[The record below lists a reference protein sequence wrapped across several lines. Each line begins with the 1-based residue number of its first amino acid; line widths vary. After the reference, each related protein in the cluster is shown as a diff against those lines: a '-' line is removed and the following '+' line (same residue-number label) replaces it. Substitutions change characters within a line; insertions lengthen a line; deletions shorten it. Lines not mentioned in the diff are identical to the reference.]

1 MSNTGRNDL
10 CPCGSGKKYKKCCML
25 VHDVGFGGQLAVPK
39 RVKQEDD
46 NFIPIEAVVDYGHPF
61 PDETFFAEND
71 VHELSAPRFIYSYL
85 FHPEIEGIANKVA
98 RQFID
103 RGKEELKRIEIAKDA
118 EILIGIMRNNPD
130 PLNHKPLIDRL
141 VEQSAQSVPMILQE
155 LKEPQNDSFVELAV
169 RILHRSGTNCSKEII
184 DIIKSGNNRTAYAI
198 SILCVLLGFY
208 DNEYAEKLLWDYYHY
223 MKFKYPNDTYSDG
236 PLLGLIEIR
245 ERRKEKASH
254 NMVEKSDSAF

>member
-1 MSNTGRNDL
+1 MSNTGRNEP

-25 VHDVGFGGQLAVPK
+25 VHDVGFCKQLAVPK
-39 RVKQEDD
+39 RAKQDD
-46 NFIPIEAVVDYGHPF
+46 DFILGESVIDYGQPLLN
-61 PDETFFAEND
+61 EVFFAAND
-71 VHELSAPRFIYSYL
+71 VHELSAPRLLYSYL

-169 RILHRSGTNCSKEII
+169 RILLLSETDCSQEII
-184 DIIKSGNNRTAYAI
+184 DIIKSDNNRKAYVI

-208 DNEYAEKLLWDYYHY
+208 DNEYSEKLLWDYYHCL
-223 MKFKYPNDTYSDG
+223 KFHYPNDTYSDG

-254 NMVEKSDSAF
+254 NMARHSE

>member
-1 MSNTGRNDL
+1 MSNTGRNDP

-25 VHDVGFGGQLAVPK
+25 VHNVDFGKQLAVPK
-39 RVKQEDD
+39 KAKQDD
-46 NFIPIEAVVDYGHPF
+46 DFIPGGAVIDYGQPLLN
-61 PDETFFAEND
+61 EVFFAAND
-71 VHELSAPRFIYSYL
+71 VHELSAPRFLYSYL

-208 DNEYAEKLLWDYYHY
+208 DNEYVEKLLWAYYHY
-223 MKFKYPNDTYSDG
+223 LNFKYPNDTYSDG

-245 ERRKEKASH
+245 ERRKEKASN